1 MVGANNSPF
10 GKVFMVYNDTY
21 SSPYYWVARWE
32 SKYHVFVLDDN
43 HVLLNLLSNTTFS
56 KDKFCA

>member
-32 SKYHVFVLDDN
+32 SKYHIFMLGDN
-43 HVLLNLLSNTTFS
+43 HILLNLPLNTTFVE
-56 KDKFCA
+56 DKLRA